1 MTAPSCILVADDQPA
16 VREALRILLVNEGY
30 RVELATSPQEALRLI
45 REQEFALAMLD
56 LNYARDTTSGEEGLE
71 LVQQLQK
78 IEGAPPVLVMTAW
91 ATVDLAVAAMRNG
104 ARDFI
109 QKPWDNARVLSIIRT
124 QLQVAAVTRRANR
137 LEAENQLLR
146 KEVAGSFGSD
156 SFAEADALIA
166 RSAGMRAV
174 LEMIRRVAPAKANV
188 LITGENGTGKGVV
201 ARALH
206 GASDRADKP
215 FITINMG
222 GLSESLFESELFGHV
237 KGAFTDAKSDRPG
250 RFELADGGTLFLD
263 EIGNVP
269 VAQQAK
275 LLRTLETGE
284 FERLGSSRARR
295 ADVRLISATNAD
307 LVADVEAGRFRRDLY
322 FRLNT
327 VEINLPALR
336 DRLEDIPVLARHFLR
351 TYAERYRKELSDFTS
366 EADQLLL
373 RHPWPGNVRELD
385 HTIERAV
392 LMADSDRIEPNDL
405 GLATMSSASN
415 STSIGLEQMTIE
427 EIEKV
432 LIKKALDRYG
442 GNVRRAAEA
451 LGLSRSTF
459 YRRLQELDL

>member
-1 MTAPSCILVADDQPA
+1 
-16 VREALRILLVNEGY
+16 
-30 RVELATSPQEALRLI
+30 
-45 REQEFALAMLD
+45 
-56 LNYARDTTSGEEGLE
+56 
-71 LVQQLQK
+71 
-78 IEGAPPVLVMTAW
+78 
-91 ATVDLAVAAMRNG
+91 
-104 ARDFI
+104 
-109 QKPWDNARVLSIIRT
+109 
-124 QLQVAAVTRRANR
+124 
-137 LEAENQLLR
+137 
-146 KEVAGSFGSD
+146 
-156 SFAEADALIA
+156 
-166 RSAGMRAV
+166 
-174 LEMIRRVAPAKANV
+174 VAPAKVNV

-206 GASDRADKP
+206 AASDRADKA

-269 VAQQAK
+269 IGQQAK

-307 LVADVEAGRFRRDLY
+307 LAGDVELGRFRRDLY

-336 DRLEDIPVLARHFLR
+336 DRPEDIPDLARHFLR
-351 TYAERYRKELSDFTS
+351 IHTERYRKRINDFASD
-366 EADQLLL
+366 ADRLLL

-385 HTIERAV
+385 HTVERAV
-392 LMADSDRIEPNDL
+392 LMADSEQIKPNDL
-405 GLATMSSASN
+405 GLSTGATSPGSSAL
-415 STSIGLEQMTIE
+415 GLDQLTME
-427 EIEKV
+427 EIEKI

-459 YRRLQELDL
+459 YRRLQGFDL

>member
-1 MTAPSCILVADDQPA
+1 
-16 VREALRILLVNEGY
+16 
-30 RVELATSPQEALRLI
+30 LI
-45 REQEFALAMLD
+45 NEQEFALALLD

-71 LVQQLQK
+71 LIQQLQK
-78 IEGAPPVLVMTAW
+78 IEGAPPALVMTAW
-91 ATVDLAVAAMRNG
+91 ATVDLAVAAMRSG

-109 QKPWDNARVLSIIRT
+109 QKPWDNARVLSIIQT
-124 QLQVAAVTRRANR
+124 QLQVEAETRRANR

-156 SFAEADALIA
+156 LLGASEALIA
-166 RSAGMRAV
+166 RSAPMRAV
-174 LEMIRRVAPAKANV
+174 LEMVRRVAPAKANV

-284 FERLGSSRARR
+284 FERLGSSRPRR

-307 LVADVEAGRFRRDLY
+307 LVADVEAGKFRRDLY

-327 VEINLPALR
+327 VEISLPALR
-336 DRLEDIPVLARHFLR
+336 DRVEDIPVLARYFLR
-351 TYAERYRKELSDFTS
+351 FHAERYRKNLSNFSS

-373 RHPWPGNVRELD
+373 RYPWPGNVRELD
-385 HTIERAV
+385 HTVERAV
-392 LMADSDRIEPNDL
+392 LMADSDQIEAPDL
-405 GLATMSSASN
+405 GLVPSGSTTSSAPA
-415 STSIGLEQMTIE
+415 GLEQLTME
-427 EIEKV
+427 EIEKL
-432 LIKKALDRYG
+432 LIKKALDRYS

-459 YRRLQELDL
+459 YRRLQEFGF